1 MARSYANHCT
11 KEWCQRV
18 QGCVVVTRVQDCVG
32 AREKR
37 RLLKERKQL
46 WGARGPARVQAAR
59 PHQCRT
65 WAVWIKES
73 GVLDTAERIT
83 FSTRSRRPDEKI
95 QTGFVQ
101 GPCPLTCV
109 GWFPTWRGWERMSH
123 GVNHE
128 VQTVTGT
135 TTATK
140 PPSMCKFFT
149 PS

>member
-46 WGARGPARVQAAR
+46 CRVQR
-59 PHQCRT
+59 VSKR
-65 WAVWIKES
+65 
-73 GVLDTAERIT
+73 LDHTNAEPGPFGSRRVGSWTQPRIT